1 MNGIT
6 TMAKCLVA
14 TCAVSL
20 LSTPLAA
27 QTTSKGATEAREA
40 AGERGKAKSLE
51 LICRKESVNGSR
63 VKKRKICLT
72 KAQWQDVAD
81 NGNAFA
87 RRLVEG
93 SRAGM
98 WGGS

>member
-1 MNGIT
+1 MNRRT
-6 TMAKCLVA
+6 KLWLAA
-14 TCAVSL
+14 TAAAL
-20 LSTPLAA
+20 IFAPPLAA
-27 QTTSKGATEAREA
+27 QTTSKGAAEARVA
-40 AGERGKAKSLE
+40 AGERGKAESLQ

-72 KAQWQDVAD
+72 KAQWRDVAD